1 MNRKTAL
8 ILLGAVCLFAL
19 VNQSSAAKE
28 DKTTE
33 AQADDNKEEGRG
45 GRWKGHGGFDFRKEV
60 ETIFDKY
67 GVDTKIRDNI
77 LNDIKQRM
85 EALHKEKGGF
95 RKMHRKK
102 KENTSESGDA
112 IKA

>member
-1 MNRKTAL
+1 MNRKIAL

-19 VNQSSAAKE
+19 VNQSSATKG
-28 DKTTE
+28 DK
-33 AQADDNKEEGRG
+33 QSDVQQSDPKEEGRG
-45 GRWKGHGGFDFRKEV
+45 GHGRGFDFRKEV

-67 GVDTKIRDNI
+67 GVDTKVRDNI

-95 RKMHRKK
+95 RKKRRHP
-102 KENTSESGDA
+102 KEETPEQGDA
-112 IKA
+112 VKA